1 MKKIKIERSKSGIP
15 CIWEKGGG
23 YTNTGDATIV
33 SGKDGLPKKPIYI
46 RRRGQ
51 LANSD
56 HALIPLEVGDF
67 VILADHHRKDFYIE
81 VLEVAEFEEDSAIV
95 KPFAIFENGEWD
107 NENISKVFH
116 AWETGN
122 LESITDIDDN
132 ICNLCQAISAA
143 QTKSTCYHCREPH
156 YIAGVPC

>member
-1 MKKIKIERSKSGIP
+1 MKEIRIEKTKKGYP
-15 CIWEKGGG
+15 AFWEAGGG
-23 YTNTGDATIV
+23 YSNTGEATIIA
-33 SGKDGLPKKPIYI
+33 GKNGLPKKPIYI
-46 RRRGQ
+46 RMRGQ

-81 VLEVAEFEEDSAIV
+81 VLEITEFKEDSAIV

-107 NENISKVFH
+107 NESVSKVFH

-122 LESITDIDDN
+122 LESITDIDDE
-132 ICNLCQAISAA
+132 IYHLCQAILAA
-143 QTKSTCYHCREPH
+143 QEKATCYHCREPH
-156 YIAGVPC
+156 FIVE